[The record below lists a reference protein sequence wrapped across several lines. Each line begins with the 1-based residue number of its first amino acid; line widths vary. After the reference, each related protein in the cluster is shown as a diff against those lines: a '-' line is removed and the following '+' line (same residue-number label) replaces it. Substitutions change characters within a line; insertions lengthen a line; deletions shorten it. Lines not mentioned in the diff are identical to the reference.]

1 MLPQFSVRKPYTVL
15 VAVVLVLVLGVIS
28 FTGMTTDLLPAME
41 LPYVV
46 VMTTYPGA
54 SPEKIETTVTKP
66 LEAVLGTTGGIK
78 NVSSVSSENASIVI
92 LEFEQGTNMDS
103 AMIELS
109 SNMDGMDV
117 KEISAFADETVMP
130 AFERIDGVASVDA
143 TGLVEQQVT
152 VTLDQVKI
160 DALNDKVL
168 AGVDSGLA
176 DAQRELR
183 EGQAKV
189 ADGKAKLA
197 EGEAALESQ
206 KGSALDKLAQG
217 SAQVDGASA
226 TLSALLSE
234 ETTLTANQK
243 AFEAER
249 DGYTHAKQGYE
260 GINTALAGARDTAR
274 QAAAAAAKQG
284 VLDSVNA
291 LLAQMGRPAVGTY
304 EEAAAVY
311 AQLQQTQP
319 GLPALPDPAV
329 VGEQA
334 AAAVPANVDALL
346 ALDDASFEA
355 FKAQAGALPG
365 GEQLAA
371 LTKESLTQL
380 RDAALRADTRLPEVE
395 AELSNITTRLAVIS
409 GMKPALEEN
418 LKKAQDAYAELEKGK
433 ITRGEVTLSTTKT
446 QLEDAEQKLADA
458 QEQFDQARDA
468 AYKKADLS
476 GVLTADMLGNILMAQ
491 NFNMPAGYI
500 TEGEEQYLVK
510 VGEEYASLEE
520 LENTLLMHM
529 DVDGVG
535 DVRLSDVADIALT
548 DNAGESSRSRARRP
562 RPR

>member
-109 SNMDGMDV
+109 SNVDLVSGQMDDAVGTPMLMKISPDMLPVMVASVDMDGMDV
-117 KEISAFADETVMP
+117 KEISALADETVMP

-168 AGVDSGLA
+168 AGVDSDLA

-217 SAQVDGASA
+217 SAQGVFLRRQHQHRQRGDHAYSQPEGVRGRKRR
-226 TLSALLSE
+226 LYPG
-234 ETTLTANQK
+234 K
-243 AFEAER
+243 A
-249 DGYTHAKQGYE
+249 
-260 GINTALAGARDTAR
+260 
-274 QAAAAAAKQG
+274 G
-284 VLDSVNA
+284 V
-291 LLAQMGRPAVGTY
+291 
-304 EEAAAVY
+304 
-311 AQLQQTQP
+311 
-319 GLPALPDPAV
+319 
-329 VGEQA
+329 
-334 AAAVPANVDALL
+334 
-346 ALDDASFEA
+346 
-355 FKAQAGALPG
+355 
-365 GEQLAA
+365 
-371 LTKESLTQL
+371 
-380 RDAALRADTRLPEVE
+380 
-395 AELSNITTRLAVIS
+395 
-409 GMKPALEEN
+409 
-418 LKKAQDAYAELEKGK
+418 
-433 ITRGEVTLSTTKT
+433 
-446 QLEDAEQKLADA
+446 
-458 QEQFDQARDA
+458 
-468 AYKKADLS
+468 
-476 GVLTADMLGNILMAQ
+476 
-491 NFNMPAGYI
+491 
-500 TEGEEQYLVK
+500 
-510 VGEEYASLEE
+510 
-520 LENTLLMHM
+520 
-529 DVDGVG
+529 
-535 DVRLSDVADIALT
+535 
-548 DNAGESSRSRARRP
+548 
-562 RPR
+562 